1 MEKPKRPL
9 SSFNLF
15 YRYKRAVILEMT
27 SGITT
32 TKEDVLKILSATV
45 GLEGD
50 DDAVLQQSSQQQPPP
65 AGPTNEINIRR
76 RNKVRDALNGKIL
89 PQNNGRRRHRK
100 SANSLGISFSEL
112 GKLMTTCWKDVDPY
126 GKDIFEELSEEGRQI
141 YRDQME
147 EYNKVKPQKD
157 IMPTAKPKP
166 TKPKAPPSG
175 VSQNDKKLI
184 SANMVSMQKGMTAH
198 GKNIINE
205 SAAAAG
211 FPSAFLQRHGGVG
224 ATSFPPTLND
234 GSNWEGVGN
243 PKLAKLMPLH
253 RGIPPTLHRG
263 IPPSYPPP
271 VAVAPQQF
279 GGHHQIPPSAA
290 YAMAAQNA
298 VKDTAAFR
306 TAFPRITP
314 SLLPTTHHHH
324 HQIPPQYMSHYHNIA
339 TTHHPQIHHN
349 AITSNIISYHQLVAS
364 KNVPPRMMHP
374 FDDNNKRMHES
385 IISRNEE
392 HGMLEARAVPRT
404 TSVAAAPPPPS
415 AKINN
420 MDVLAAA
427 AGLAGAEEPTS
438 SKTTEE
444 EEDDEERELMEKL
457 ERLREK
463 KRRGGGVVQG
473 GGGGGGNHLPIKKRF
488 KM

>member
-1 MEKPKRPL
+1 MEKPQRPL

-27 SGITT
+27 SGIST

-45 GLEGD
+45 GLED
-50 DDAVLQQSSQQQPPP
+50 ADDAVLQQSSQQQQPPP
-65 AGPTNEINIRR
+65 GPTNEINIRR
-76 RNKVRDALNGKIL
+76 RNKVRDALKGKIL

-141 YRDQME
+141 YRDQMKK
-147 EYNKVKPQKD
+147 YSKMKPQKD
-157 IMPTAKPKP
+157 VMPTAKPKP
-166 TKPKAPPSG
+166 TKPKAPPSE

-211 FPSAFLQRHGGVG
+211 FPSAFLQRHGVG

-243 PKLAKLMPLH
+243 PKLAKLMP
-253 RGIPPTLHRG
+253 LHRG

-298 VKDTAAFR
+298 VKDNAAFR
-306 TAFPRITP
+306 TAFLRITP
-314 SLLPTTHHHH
+314 SLLPPTTHHHH

-339 TTHHPQIHHN
+339 TTTHHPQIHHN
-349 AITSNIISYHQLVAS
+349 TTTGSNISYHQLVAS
-364 KNVPPRMMHP
+364 KSVPPMMIHP
-374 FDDNNKRMHES
+374 FDVDNNNKRMHES
-385 IISRNEE
+385 MISKNEE
-392 HGMLEARAVPRT
+392 HGMLEARAAPRT
-404 TSVAAAPPPPS
+404 TSVAAAPPPS
-415 AKINN
+415 AKMNN

-427 AGLAGAEEPTS
+427 AGLAGAEEPE
-438 SKTTEE
+438 SKTTKEDD
-444 EEDDEERELMEKL
+444 DDEERELMEKL

-463 KRRGGGVVQG
+463 KRRGGRGGVHGGCGGEG
-473 GGGGGGNHLPIKKRF
+473 GGDHLPLKKRF
-488 KM
+488 RM

>member
-1 MEKPKRPL
+1 MAKIQIDGKKVTLKQNFSISEVIK
-9 SSFNLF
+9 
-15 YRYKRAVILEMT
+15 RYK
-27 SGITT
+27 
-32 TKEDVLKILSATV
+32 LSKK
-45 GLEGD
+45 
-50 DDAVLQQSSQQQPPP
+50 
-65 AGPTNEINIRR
+65 
-76 RNKVRDALNGKIL
+76 KVAIELNGKIL

-147 EYNKVKPQKD
+147 EYNKVKPHKD
-157 IMPTAKPKP
+157 VMPTAKPKP
-166 TKPKAPPSG
+166 TKPKAPPSE

-205 SAAAAG
+205 SAAPVG
-211 FPSAFLQRHGGVG
+211 FPSAFLQRHGVG
-224 ATSFPPTLND
+224 ATTFPPTLND

-253 RGIPPTLHRG
+253 RGV
-263 IPPSYPPP
+263 PPSYPPP
-271 VAVAPQQF
+271 VAVAQQQF
-279 GGHHQIPPSAA
+279 GGHHQMPPSAA

-306 TAFPRITP
+306 TAFLRITP
-314 SLLPTTHHHH
+314 SLLPPTTHHHH

-339 TTHHPQIHHN
+339 TTTHHPQIHHN
-349 AITSNIISYHQLVAS
+349 TTTGSNISYHQLVAS
-364 KNVPPRMMHP
+364 KSVPPNMMMHP
-374 FDDNNKRMHES
+374 FDVDNNNKRMHES
-385 IISRNEE
+385 IISKNEE
-392 HGMLEARAVPRT
+392 HGMRAASRT
-404 TSVAAAPPPPS
+404 TSVAASAAPPPS
-415 AKINN
+415 AKLNN

-427 AGLAGAEEPTS
+427 AGLAETEDPE

-444 EEDDEERELMEKL
+444 DDDDEER
-457 ERLREK
+457 
-463 KRRGGGVVQG
+463 
-473 GGGGGGNHLPIKKRF
+473 
-488 KM
+488 

>member
-1 MEKPKRPL
+1 
-9 SSFNLF
+9 
-15 YRYKRAVILEMT
+15 MT
-27 SGITT
+27 SGTST
-32 TKEDVLKILSATV
+32 TKEDVLKILSSTV

-50 DDAVLQQSSQQQPPP
+50 DNTLLQSSQQPPP
-65 AGPTNEINIRR
+65 AVPTNEINIRR

-100 SANSLGISFSEL
+100 SANSIGISFSEL

-157 IMPTAKPKP
+157 GIVTTKAK
-166 TKPKAPPSG
+166 KPKAPPSRE
-175 VSQNDKKLI
+175 VSRDDKKLI

-205 SAAAAG
+205 SAAPAG
-211 FPSAFLQRHGGVG
+211 FPSAFLQRHGVG

-243 PKLAKLMPLH
+243 PKLAKLMPLLR
-253 RGIPPTLHRG
+253 RGV
-263 IPPSYPPP
+263 PPSYPPP
-271 VAVAPQQF
+271 PVGAAVAQQF

-298 VKDTAAFR
+298 VNDTAAFR
-306 TAFPRITP
+306 AAFLRITP
-314 SLLPTTHHHH
+314 SLLLPPTTHH

-339 TTHHPQIHHN
+339 TTHHPQIHQVSGN
-349 AITSNIISYHQLVAS
+349 NISYHQLVAS
-364 KNVPPRMMHP
+364 KSVHPTMMHP
-374 FDDNNKRMHES
+374 FDDNNKRMMHES
-385 IISRNEE
+385 ISSRNEE
-392 HGMLEARAVPRT
+392 HAMRAAPRT
-404 TSVAAAPPPPS
+404 ASVAVAAPPPPS
-415 AKINN
+415 AKMNN

-427 AGLAGAEEPTS
+427 AGLADAEDPE
-438 SKTTEE
+438 SKTTE

-463 KRRGGGVVQG
+463 KRREATAG
-473 GGGGGGNHLPIKKRF
+473 GGGGGVNGGGGDHLPLKKRF
-488 KM
+488 RGDVKKDYS